1 MPFCELIVHNYVY
14 ICGMKK
20 QYFPFVVFFLA
31 LFVGKTNAEE
41 SWRHLEGLP
50 CEETSCIAQD
60 ADGFLWFGT
69 RLGLVRYDGY
79 VLKTFRN
86 DMQHPHF
93 FSSSDIKS
101 LTTDND
107 GNIYA
112 GAFFGLNTLNLHTQT
127 NLISYIAQNNYVHAL
142 LSDTQGRLW
151 MGTDEG
157 LYLRSGKSEEPRL
170 YKDVPR
176 DYIVQLKQSDNGDV
190 YVVTEHRGVFVIS
203 AHHGCQA
210 LEGTKE
216 LKPRAVEVDKG
227 GDLWLGTDRK
237 GLFRIHRGA
246 ILHHPGFDDCY
257 VNDLLVRHG
266 YNASSVLIAT
276 EKGCYNEKGVML
288 CDKNIQD
295 LFEDRNGNVWA
306 STVGQGIWVM
316 VCHRQQFFVQSRDFT
331 HHTTPIMSQF
341 DVRHLSDTTLWK
353 SISYIN
359 CLYEDR
365 NGTTYIGTWNDGF
378 YVTQNGHVCQHV
390 NRSNAA
396 WLKRNDI
403 YAFATLES
411 GNVLFSTWD
420 GLYLFTPENGSGCM
434 LDRIGTTDIHGLRVL
449 SITPIGRK
457 ELWLGLVG
465 GIAHIRF
472 NDQNPAQS
480 SVTLYTHVNAKGIN
494 KPQKVVT
501 QTDTHTQMSNY
512 QIGGVYRLVSDVK
525 GRIWACTS
533 EPGLLCYDKGTDSF
547 RSVSGELGILGDNV
561 HSLDIDAQGDF
572 WLTTNYGI
580 LRMRLA
586 DSGAVI
592 YRQLYTRQN
601 GLPTNYYG
609 STMSTRLYDET
620 IAFLNPYNL
629 VSVIPSKTDV
639 DKIQRACIADVQVNG
654 IALADMNAE
663 TDGVAPYVSRMTL
676 FHDQNNMAISFST
689 RSYGDESSIRYAYHL
704 DGVDREVQYTGMG
717 ENTIHYSQLHPGT
730 YVLHYGVADDILQ
743 EQTLTIEILQPLWWR
758 WWARLLYVVV
768 IIAIIA
774 YVVHTIIVRNLRNYQ
789 FQLLAAEKQ
798 ALDEQYRS
806 KMLFYTRVIH
816 EFLTPVTLMSEM
828 IRELQEKVR
837 PSLQATLFML
847 SRQND
852 KLLEAINNTLD
863 IREEDNSIQV
873 ALQKA
878 QEMTQTDRDFLRRC
892 TESVNNHI
900 ADEDYSHQ
908 VMMREVG
915 ASHATLYR
923 KLKALTGMDATS
935 FIRSIRMKAA
945 CQILSEQPDILVN
958 ELAERVGYS
967 NPKYFSRCFK
977 AEFGITPKDYNHIS
991 AFD

>member
-1 MPFCELIVHNYVY
+1 MPFRELIVHKFDY
-14 ICGMKK
+14 ICGMK
-20 QYFPFVVFFLA
+20 QLYFPFVIFFLT
-31 LFVGKTNAEE
+31 LFFSKTNAEE

-50 CEETSCIAQD
+50 CEETSCITQD

-79 VLKTFRN
+79 ALKTFRN
-86 DMQHPHF
+86 DVRHPHF

-101 LTTDND
+101 LTTDNK

-112 GAFFGLNTLNLHTQT
+112 GAFFGLNTLNLHTHT
-127 NLISYIAQNNYVHAL
+127 NQISHIENNDYIHAL
-142 LSDTQGRLW
+142 LFDTQGRLW

-157 LYLRSGKSEEPRL
+157 LFLRSEQGGEPRL
-170 YKDVPR
+170 FKDVPC
-176 DYIVQLKQSDNGDV
+176 DFIVQLKQSDHGDV
-190 YVVTEHRGVFVIS
+190 YVVTEHHGVFMI
-203 AHHGCQA
+203 AGQGGCHA
-210 LEGTKE
+210 LDGTRD
-216 LKPRAVEVDKG
+216 LKPRAVEVDKF

-237 GLFRIHRGA
+237 GLFRIHRGI

-257 VNDLLVRHG
+257 VNDLLVRHTH
-266 YNASSVLIAT
+266 NASSVLIAT
-276 EKGCYNEKGVML
+276 EKGCYNEKVEML
-288 CDKNIQD
+288 SDKNIQD

-316 VCHRQQFFVQSRDFT
+316 VCHRQQFEVQSRDFT

-353 SISYIN
+353 GIPYIN

-378 YVTQNGHVCQHV
+378 YVTQNGHVSQHV

-420 GLYLFTPENGSGCM
+420 GLYLFAPKNGSGCM
-434 LDRIGTTDIHGLRVL
+434 LDRIGTTDAHGLRAL
-449 SITPIGRK
+449 SITPIGHG

-465 GIAHIRF
+465 GIAHVQF
-472 NDQNPAQS
+472 YEQNPAQS
-480 SVTLYTHVNAKGIN
+480 SITLYTHVNAKGIS

-501 QTDTHTQMSNY
+501 LTDTHTETGDY
-512 QIGGVYRLVSDVK
+512 QIGGVYRMVSDAK

-533 EPGLLCYDKGTDSF
+533 EPGLLCYDKATDSF
-547 RSVSGELGILGDNV
+547 CSVSGELGILGDNV
-561 HSLDIDAQGDF
+561 HSLDIDPHGDF

-580 LRMRLA
+580 LRMRLS
-586 DSGAVI
+586 DSGAVLH
-592 YRQLYTRQN
+592 RQLYTREN

-620 IAFLNPYNL
+620 IAFLNPYHL
-629 VSVIPSKTDV
+629 VCVQPSLTDG
-639 DKIQRACIADVQVNG
+639 DKIQRACIADVQING
-654 IALADMNAE
+654 NALADMKVE
-663 TDGVAPYVSRMTL
+663 TDGMAPYVSCMTL
-676 FHDQNNMAISFST
+676 LHDQNNMTISFST

-704 DGVDREVQYTGMG
+704 DGVDREVQFTGMG

-730 YVLHYGVADDILQ
+730 YVLHYGVADDILH
-743 EQTLTIEILQPLWWR
+743 EQTLTIEIIQPLWWR
-758 WWARLLYVVV
+758 WWARLLYTVVM
-768 IIAIIA
+768 ITLIA
-774 YVVHTIIVRNLRNYQ
+774 YVVRTIIVRNRRNHQ

-852 KLLEAINNTLD
+852 KLFEAINNTLD
-863 IREEDNSIQV
+863 IREEDNSIQE

-892 TESVNNHI
+892 TESANKHI

-977 AEFGITPKDYNHIS
+977 AEFGITPKEYNQIPT
-991 AFD
+991 FD